1 MVQDTSRH
9 IFVREVTL
17 DDLKHST
24 AAHRIINSAYRADK
38 AGGWTTESH
47 IVGGERASVE
57 DVEGYVRDQ
66 GKPNVLLYAF
76 QRVDGSDVLVGTVQ
90 IQPESDSEAEVGL
103 FAVDPQLQS
112 CGIGGK
118 LIRAALDKMKVLGFE
133 AAVMHVLENRPEIL
147 KWYSKLGFEET
158 GERVPFV
165 WPENLKIKDL
175 HFLVLK
181 KKL

>member
-1 MVQDTSRH
+1 MVQQITRN

-17 DDLKHST
+17 DDLKYND
-24 AAHRIINSAYRADK
+24 AAHKIINAAYRADK

-57 DVEGYVRDQ
+57 DVEKYVRDN
-66 GKPNVLLYAF
+66 GKPNILLYAF
-76 QRVDGSDVLVGTVQ
+76 EHVEERDVLVGTIQ
-90 IQPESDSEAEVGL
+90 IQPENDREAEVGL

-118 LIRAALDKMKVLGFE
+118 LVRAAMEKMKAVGFE

-158 GERVPFV
+158 GERIPFV

-175 HFLVLK
+175 DFLVLK